1 MIAGVGIIA
10 AGKKFSVTYYSNS
23 ETTMAFNRYELTAT
37 RMTLPDGTVVRRI
50 RALDDIVL
58 ADGSVVSK
66 GSLGGWVQSM
76 YNLDQT
82 GHSWIFDNGKSYHR
96 ARVSGSAIIRNEA
109 AAFQQAML
117 YGNAVLEHRAVAF
130 GNCRILDT
138 AVVRCDAQVF
148 GFSIIYGA
156 AKITGFSRVGG
167 HARIAGNVIISGR
180 AILGEIIRLRE
191 HFGRRLHRR
200 IRTNLGPGRHAR
212 LRPG

>member
-1 MIAGVGIIA
+1 
-10 AGKKFSVTYYSNS
+10 
-23 ETTMAFNRYELTAT
+23 MAFNRYELTAST
-37 RMTLPDGTVVRRI
+37 LTLPSGVKLRRS
-50 RALDDIVL
+50 RAREDIVL

-82 GHSWIFDNGKSYHR
+82 GNSWIFDNGKSYHR

-117 YGNAVLEHRAVAF
+117 YGNAILEHRAIAF

-156 AKITGFSRVGG
+156 AKITGFSRAGG
-167 HARIAGNVIISGR
+167 HTRIAGNVIISGR
-180 AILGEIIRLRE
+180 AILEGWARC
-191 HFGRRLHRR
+191 LHRR

-212 LRPG
+212 LRPGRWQRKDFRVCPDEKQCPCNQGCRDLRPDPHGK